1 MHIQYFVVAILLIM
15 AGFIYSCD
23 ISPDCETVD
32 TMEEFGELEGGT
44 NVVFYDSIDLPPHS
58 MNQAIEIGE
67 EYQLDDSLALESI
80 VSIEEVEFPEIDH
93 QSQTLIGK
101 YLEEPCLA
109 IFKRKWIKVDEKNY
123 RYLIKVV
130 EDNRCVTASCLN
142 FSYNL
147 IAVPKL
153 PPNAKV
159 KIEVGRSVTD
169 CEC

>member
-1 MHIQYFVVAILLIM
+1 MYIQNFIVIILLIIM
-15 AGFIYSCD
+15 NLIYSCD
-23 ISPDCETVD
+23 ISPDCEVID
-32 TMEEFGELEGGT
+32 TMEEFGELEGEM
-44 NVVFYDSIDLPPHS
+44 NIVFYDSIALPPHTV
-58 MNQAIEIGE
+58 NQAIEPGE
-67 EYQLDDSLALESI
+67 EYRFDDSLALGGVLSVEDF
-80 VSIEEVEFPEIDH
+80 EFPEINH
-93 QSQTLIGK
+93 ETQTLIGK

-109 IFKRKWIKVDEKNY
+109 IFKRKWIKVNEENY
-123 RYLIKVV
+123 HYLIKVV